1 MSQNDQEK
9 LIHAFISNRVDYCN
23 GLLTG
28 LPKKTIKQLQLIQNA
43 ASTVLSRTKRTEH
56 ITPVL
61 KSLHWV
67 PFNYRIHVTVLLPVY
82 ISLDGLGPEYIS
94 DMFKE
99 YKLRRCR
106 RSVSASPA

>member
-1 MSQNDQEK
+1 M
-9 LIHAFISNRVDYCN
+9 R
-23 GLLTG
+23 
-28 LPKKTIKQLQLIQNA
+28 
-43 ASTVLSRTKRTEH
+43 REH

-99 YKLRRCR
+99 YKLLDPWTLVEVPFACVYVKHIELPLRMNC
-106 RSVSASPA
+106 AI